1 MKADAMR
8 TGLIVA
14 MDKEYDRFVR
24 LLADAAPLEA
34 GAFKCI
40 AGHIGGLDVALMR
53 CGIGKVHAALGANA
67 LVGLFRPGIVISSGV
82 AGGLDATL
90 HPGDVVAATEIA
102 YHDVW
107 CGEGNVLGQVQGLP
121 PRFACAADAVEAA
134 RRGGART
141 GLVVS
146 GDRFVQASGELSAI
160 KAAFPEALAV
170 DMESGAIAQTCHILG
185 VPFLALR
192 AISDVVGDSSQAS
205 QYKGFWDTLAER
217 SFDTTR
223 LIVSSLA
230 S

>member
-1 MKADAMR
+1 MR

-24 LLADAAPLEA
+24 LLADASPL
-34 GAFKCI
+34 GTGTFKCI
-40 AGHIGGLDVALMR
+40 AGHIGDLEVALMR
-53 CGIGKVHAALGANA
+53 CGIGKVHAALGANTLA
-67 LVGLFRPGIVISSGV
+67 SLFLPDMVVSSGV
-82 AGGLDATL
+82 AGGLDASL

-107 CGEGNVLGQVQGLP
+107 CGEGNVPGQVQGLP
-121 PRFACAADAVEAA
+121 PRFACATDAVDAA
-134 RRGGART
+134 RRAGGRA
-141 GLVVS
+141 GLFVS
-146 GDRFVQASGELSAI
+146 GDRFVQSPDELAAI

-223 LIVSSLA
+223 RIVSSLA